1 MKTSLRKLRGLAL
14 HKHEAKDRRDLR
26 PLAQLDEL
34 AQASRVSSTFSSF
47 PLPFCLARNLEDEEK
62 KTDRQTKLGFF
73 FTIFDAVLGLY
84 CFVQPVSY
92 YYFFFFRQITA

>member
-34 AQASRVSSTFSSF
+34 AQASQVKLHLLLVSFT
-47 PLPFCLARNLEDEEK
+47 FCLARNLEDEEK
-62 KTDRQTKLGFF
+62 RTDRQTKLGFF
-73 FTIFDAVLGLY
+73 FYD
-84 CFVQPVSY
+84 
-92 YYFFFFRQITA
+92 FF